1 MRHSSE
7 YSRLELQEA
16 QAKLA
21 HHHGSTLPWKV
32 SEHPSFTIDMDSWGN
47 RSREASWDRSRGANR
62 VRRGS
67 RRRSGSR
74 KPTPR
79 WTKWNGDWWWLD
91 NVTTKETD
99 KEGWREI
106 WKESWKFSQSDYS
119 KALVQKQ
126 KEMADAST
134 AQSKKQLAHLRNSA
148 QQAIS
153 AWGWHDMR
161 VQSLMEEVDAAHDQ
175 MRASLG
181 DFEQLDQVS
190 AELER
195 LKDRISSNK
204 EEMVEAQ
211 SHVQDLQA
219 EASYLT
225 KRVLEMEDI
234 HQDVSSSTTTDGGS
248 PARNPATDRKVAH
261 LETQMATL
269 VAALQLAGATLPAG
283 FVGAPGPTERKAP
296 PGRPVDAGSASQL
309 RPPAPAP
316 HTSTALAGSGAPRSS
331 GLESFRIHSDSS
343 VEPAG
348 RSFMSSERAVPPEL
362 LPGPTLSDVAMKE
375 NFPPSG
381 RRLPATPRGSNIRSS
396 SAPRGGQSSTSGQK
410 PARSELFVKPKGGKH
425 VTVHDPS
432 GQDHTALSPGPEA
445 RSLAANTGTGVPAPA
460 PVPPVARQP
469 CFADAD
475 TYGDDL

>member
-1 MRHSSE
+1 M
-7 YSRLELQEA
+7 
-16 QAKLA
+16 
-21 HHHGSTLPWKV
+21 
-32 SEHPSFTIDMDSWGN
+32 
-47 RSREASWDRSRGANR
+47 
-62 VRRGS
+62 
-67 RRRSGSR
+67 
-74 KPTPR
+74 
-79 WTKWNGDWWWLD
+79 
-91 NVTTKETD
+91 
-99 KEGWREI
+99 
-106 WKESWKFSQSDYS
+106 ESWKFSQPDYS

-153 AWGWHDMR
+153 AWGWHDTR
-161 VQSLMEEVDAAHDQ
+161 VQSLMEEVDAAHDE

-225 KRVLEMEDI
+225 KRALEMEDI
-234 HQDVSSSTTTDGGS
+234 HQDALSSTATEVGS
-248 PARNPATDRKVAH
+248 PTRNPGTDRKVAH

-283 FVGAPGPTERKAP
+283 FVGAPEPTERKAP
-296 PGRPVDAGSASQL
+296 QVRPVDAGPPSQI
-309 RPPAPAP
+309 RPPAP
-316 HTSTALAGSGAPRSS
+316 
-331 GLESFRIHSDSS
+331 ESFRIHSDSS

-348 RSFMSSERAVPPEL
+348 RSFMSSERPVPLEL
-362 LPGPTLSDVAMKE
+362 RTGQTLSDVSMKE

-381 RRLPATPRGSNIRSS
+381 RRLPGTPRGSNIRAS
-396 SAPRGGQSSTSGQK
+396 SAPRGGQSSTSSQR
-410 PARSELFVKPKGGKH
+410 PAKSELFVKPKVGKH

-432 GQDHTALSPGPEA
+432 GQDHTALSPGPGA
-445 RSLAANTGTGVPAPA
+445 RSGAANSGTGVPT
-460 PVPPVARQP
+460 PVPALPGARQP
-469 CFADAD
+469 CFADAE